1 MYLCVCVCGC
11 RFRWQRLV
19 SCGWWGNT
27 ALSSPKW
34 VQTSSEKPPRTLW
47 TRYTHSSTIPHLPR
61 HFCFFPP
68 PSPLFLLLS
77 LLLFFSLIRSF
88 VPFLLPLPPLSSPSP
103 SLHLSPSSPSP
114 QKSDIVKL
122 QTVNLAA
129 KLVLSN
135 PKQTRLLCDY
145 VLSLA
150 KYDQN
155 YDIRDRAR
163 FLKQL
168 VTPSEVGKI
177 SDGGIFASSPLFL
190 WARTFV

>member
-1 MYLCVCVCGC
+1 MAKASIL
-11 RFRWQRLV
+11 WLV
-19 SCGWWGNT
+19 GEYCS
-27 ALSSPKW
+27 LVPKMGPD
-34 VQTSSEKPPRTLW
+34 VLRKAAKNFVNEVHPLFNYHSLATS
-47 TRYTHSSTIPHLPR
+47 
-61 HFCFFPP
+61 
-68 PSPLFLLLS
+68 FLLLPFPIPPLPPPLS
-77 LLLFFSLIRSF
+77 PPLPLLFFSLIRSF
-88 VPFLLPLPPLSSPSP
+88 VPSPLPLPPFSPP
-103 SLHLSPSSPSP
+103 PPP
-114 QKSDIVKL
+114 KSDIVKL

-168 VTPSEVGKI
+168 VTPPEVMK
-177 SDGGIFASSPLFL
+177 
-190 WARTFV
+190 

>member
-1 MYLCVCVCGC
+1 MAKASIL
-11 RFRWQRLV
+11 WLV
-19 SCGWWGNT
+19 GEYCS
-27 ALSSPKW
+27 LVPKMGPD
-34 VQTSSEKPPRTLW
+34 VLRKAAKNFVNEVHPLFNYPSLATSFL
-47 TRYTHSSTIPHLPR
+47 LL
-61 HFCFFPP
+61 